1 MRVSKKQ
8 LVVHDLYNRK
18 KTYIVILY
26 INVKKTQEPR
36 LHQKH
41 STLDP
46 QVKVIAM
53 GPALAG
59 HRRRP
64 NVITVAQN
72 RDRVVGPTVPGQQ
85 GVAVPSSEDRRR
97 EQGPLLRRRLTW
109 DGIDSAGVDR
119 ASQSDGS
126 QRRGVDVSR
135 CDASQSVGAGTLRP
149 PTEQDTFLAVGDR
162 VSSQDPASVRSH
174 RRETRPSSRPN

>member
-1 MRVSKKQ
+1 MICIIEKK
-8 LVVHDLYNRK
+8 H
-18 KTYIVILY
+18 ILQY
-26 INVKKTQEPR
+26 CISMSKKTQEPR

-72 RDRVVGPTVPGQQ
+72 RDNT
-85 GVAVPSSEDRRR
+85 ENY
-97 EQGPLLRRRLTW
+97 
-109 DGIDSAGVDR
+109 GI
-119 ASQSDGS
+119 
-126 QRRGVDVSR
+126 
-135 CDASQSVGAGTLRP
+135 
-149 PTEQDTFLAVGDR
+149 E
-162 VSSQDPASVRSH
+162 
-174 RRETRPSSRPN
+174 

>member
-1 MRVSKKQ
+1 MICIIE
-8 LVVHDLYNRK
+8 K

-26 INVKKTQEPR
+26 INVKKKQEPR

-64 NVITVAQN
+64 NVITVARN
-72 RDRVVGPTVPGQQ
+72 RDTLVLPQI
-85 GVAVPSSEDRRR
+85 
-97 EQGPLLRRRLTW
+97 
-109 DGIDSAGVDR
+109 DG
-119 ASQSDGS
+119 
-126 QRRGVDVSR
+126 R
-135 CDASQSVGAGTLRP
+135 C
-149 PTEQDTFLAVGDR
+149 
-162 VSSQDPASVRSH
+162 
-174 RRETRPSSRPN
+174 

>member
-1 MRVSKKQ
+1 MSKKM
-8 LVVHDLYNRK
+8 
-18 KTYIVILY
+18 
-26 INVKKTQEPR
+26 QEPR

-72 RDRVVGPTVPGQQ
+72 RDNT
-85 GVAVPSSEDRRR
+85 ENY
-97 EQGPLLRRRLTW
+97 
-109 DGIDSAGVDR
+109 GI
-119 ASQSDGS
+119 
-126 QRRGVDVSR
+126 
-135 CDASQSVGAGTLRP
+135 
-149 PTEQDTFLAVGDR
+149 E
-162 VSSQDPASVRSH
+162 
-174 RRETRPSSRPN
+174 